1 MTPPVE
7 GRDRLMRIF
16 SDFETDGPARPQ
28 VDFAY
33 VRERIR
39 ANLAGVSATI
49 ALASARGGVGK
60 SVLAVN
66 IAAALALKGKK
77 VAIVDA
83 DLNSP
88 SIAAMLAMKPQ
99 RNLPMVE
106 GIEPAAGPHGL
117 RIVSSAQLTG
127 GEPPA
132 ISFAQTSD
140 QDYEQTDEQN
150 DGEVVAPAKPAP
162 AILSYADGLNRIFAQ
177 TQFGN
182 VDLLIIDLA
191 TGLDRLYT
199 VAAMVSL
206 DGVVLLSHPSEH
218 ATLAARHAVEIASV
232 VGAPIVGIV
241 ENMIGFNCDGCRSVR
256 PLWPE
261 GDLHGVA
268 REHKVPIIARLAFEP
283 RLADSSDRGA
293 LFVREYASTPTG
305 KGLIELADHVEAMI
319 ATHARSAQQ
328 PA

>member
-1 MTPPVE
+1 
-7 GRDRLMRIF
+7 MRIF
-16 SDFETDGPARPQ
+16 SDFQTDRAANPP
-28 VDFAY
+28 VDFTYA
-33 VRERIR
+33 RERIR
-39 ANLAGVSATI
+39 ANLNGVGATI

-60 SVLAVN
+60 SMLAVN

-77 VAIVDA
+77 VALVDA

-99 RNLPMVE
+99 RNFPLVE

-117 RIVSSAQLTG
+117 RIVSSAQLSG
-127 GEPPA
+127 GEAPA
-132 ISFAQTSD
+132 ISFQNYD
-140 QDYEQTDEQN
+140 ETDGQN
-150 DGEVVAPAKPAP
+150 DGEVVAPTTQAP
-162 AILSYADGLNRIFAQ
+162 SNLGYADGLIRIFAQ
-177 TQFGN
+177 TQFGDL
-182 VDLLIIDLA
+182 DLLIIDLA
-191 TGLDRLYT
+191 TGLDRLYS

-206 DGVVLLSHPSEH
+206 DGVLLLSHPSDH

-283 RLADSSDRGA
+283 RLADSGDRGA

-305 KGLIELADHVEAMI
+305 KGLLSLADQVEAMI
-319 ATHARSAQQ
+319 ATSTRAAQP

>member
-1 MTPPVE
+1 
-7 GRDRLMRIF
+7 MRIF
-16 SDFETDGPARPQ
+16 SDYDTDGAGKLP
-28 VDFAY
+28 VDAADG
-33 VRERIR
+33 RERIR
-39 ANLAGVSATI
+39 ANLSQVGATI

-88 SIAAMLAMKPQ
+88 SVAAMLGMKPS
-99 RNLPMVE
+99 RNFPIVE

-117 RIVSSAQLTG
+117 RMVSSAQLSG
-127 GEPPA
+127 GEAPA
-132 ISFAQTSD
+132 ISFAQDYD
-140 QDYEQTDEQN
+140 QDGQG
-150 DGEVVAPAKPAP
+150 DGVAAAP
-162 AILSYADGLNRIFAQ
+162 AIPTPALLSYSGALHRILAQ
-177 TQFGN
+177 TQFGAL
-182 VDLLIIDLA
+182 DLLIIDLA
-191 TGLDRLYT
+191 SGLDRLHS

-206 DGVVLLSHPSEH
+206 DGVLLLSHPSEH
-218 ATLAARHAVEIASV
+218 ASHAARHAVELASAF
-232 VGAPIVGIV
+232 GAPIVGIV
-241 ENMIGFNCDGCRSVR
+241 ENMIGFNCDGCRQVR

-261 GDLHGVA
+261 GNLHGVA

-293 LFVREYASTPTG
+293 LFVREYPSTPTG
-305 KGLIELADHVEAMI
+305 KRLLDLASQVEAMI
-319 ATHARSAQQ
+319 ATATRARTAQT

>member
-1 MTPPVE
+1 
-7 GRDRLMRIF
+7 MRIF
-16 SDFETDGPARPQ
+16 SDYDTDGAGRLPIDGA
-28 VDFAY
+28 DG
-33 VRERIR
+33 RERIR
-39 ANLAGVSATI
+39 ANLSQVGATI

-88 SIAAMLAMKPQ
+88 SVAAMLGMKPI
-99 RNLPMVE
+99 RNFPMVE

-117 RIVSSAQLTG
+117 RMVSSAQLSG
-127 GEPPA
+127 GEAPA
-132 ISFAQTSD
+132 ISFAQDYD
-140 QDYEQTDEQN
+140 QDGQI
-150 DGEVVAPAKPAP
+150 DGAAAPTP
-162 AILSYADGLNRIFAQ
+162 AIPTPALLSYSAALHRILGQ
-177 TQFGN
+177 TQFGTL
-182 VDLLIIDLA
+182 DLLIIDLA
-191 TGLDRLYT
+191 SGLDRLHS

-206 DGVVLLSHPSEH
+206 DGVLLLSHPSEH
-218 ATLAARHAVEIASV
+218 ASHAARHAIEISSAI
-232 VGAPIVGIV
+232 GAPIVGIV
-241 ENMIGFNCDGCRSVR
+241 ENMIGFNCDGCRQVR

-261 GDLHGVA
+261 GNLHGVA

-305 KGLIELADHVEAMI
+305 KSLIDLAGRIEAMI
-319 ATHARSAQQ
+319 ATRTRAAQT
-328 PA
+328 PAE

>member
-1 MTPPVE
+1 
-7 GRDRLMRIF
+7 MRIF
-16 SDFETDGPARPQ
+16 SDFESDGGAKPP
-28 VDFAY
+28 VDIAY
-33 VRERIR
+33 ARERIR
-39 ANLAGVSATI
+39 TNLAGVGATI

-88 SIAAMLAMKPQ
+88 SIAAMLGMKPQ
-99 RNLPMVE
+99 RNFPMVE
-106 GIEPAAGPHGL
+106 GIEPASGPHGL
-117 RIVSSAQLTG
+117 RMVSCAQLTG
-127 GEPPA
+127 GEAPA
-132 ISFAQTSD
+132 ISFAQ
-140 QDYEQTDEQN
+140 DYDPTDGQN
-150 DGEVVAPAKPAP
+150 DGNAVAPAQQMPAL
-162 AILSYADGLNRIFAQ
+162 LSYSEGLNRIFGQ
-177 TQFGN
+177 TQFGSI
-182 VDLLIIDLA
+182 DLLIIDLA
-191 TGLDRLYT
+191 SGLDRLHS

-206 DGVVLLSHPSEH
+206 DGVLLLSHPSEL
-218 ATLAARHAVEIASV
+218 AALAARHAVEIAGAI
-232 VGAPIVGIV
+232 GAPIVGIV

-293 LFVREYASTPTG
+293 VFVREYASTPTG
-305 KGLIELADHVEAMI
+305 KVLIDLASQVEAMI
-319 ATHARSAQQ
+319 ATRARAAQS